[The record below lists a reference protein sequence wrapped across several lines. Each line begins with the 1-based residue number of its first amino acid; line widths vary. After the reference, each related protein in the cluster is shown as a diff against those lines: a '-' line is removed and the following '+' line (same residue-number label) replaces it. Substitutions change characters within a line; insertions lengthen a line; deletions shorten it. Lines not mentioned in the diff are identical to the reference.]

1 MILTMINPC
10 HFGQTIWK
18 NSPNGK
24 ILRSDVRIAKN
35 YLDENELKELNDLV
49 NIYLDIAEN
58 RARRHIPMK
67 MFDWVTSLEEVF
79 KINMYDVLNGK
90 GKISHDKAI
99 KKADSEYD
107 KYAVIQDKSYI
118 SDFDKLVYETEQLK

>member
-1 MILTMINPC
+1 
-10 HFGQTIWK
+10 
-18 NSPNGK
+18 
-24 ILRSDVRIAKN
+24 
-35 YLDENELKELNDLV
+35 
-49 NIYLDIAEN
+49 
-58 RARRHIPMK
+58 
-67 MFDWVTSLEEVF
+67 
-79 KINMYDVLNGK
+79 MYDVLNGK